1 MPWYMGHLPGV
12 NEIYAGII
20 RPSAESSTAENP
32 SAGVWDSMGGG
43 GDEHGHDHA
52 HHTTA
57 PTASPSASPSG
68 SPTPDPCDGVPPC
81 SMVCNTRYREC
92 LAAPADCTELYA
104 AHPTRPSAGWR
115 GGCITRA
122 QWSEGRATAQPCCR
136 VVTCG
141 AEYGGGGGGERRFLV
156 YIGLCGVIPSSIGT
170 LSKLVD
176 LCVRSAPPPHLAMW
190 GQLLSPEGN
199 SLGG

>member
-104 AHPTRPSAGWR
+104 AHPTPAARWIYHSCDTLERGAGN
-115 GGCITRA
+115 GTGMSTTRYA
-122 QWSEGRATAQPCCR
+122 GPC
-136 VVTCG
+136 
-141 AEYGGGGGGERRFLV
+141 GEL
-156 YIGLCGVIPSSIGT
+156 
-170 LSKLVD
+170 
-176 LCVRSAPPPHLAMW
+176 W
-190 GQLLSPEGN
+190 
-199 SLGG
+199 